1 LTCNTFNGS
10 QNRTN
15 PKIADRRLIDAIP
28 ATDYRGKAF
37 DPDAPNTNSSAANGE
52 GGWANNTNPLY
63 TTEAEFDAAF
73 DALQAKYGFTSAHNT
88 HPYMHFKLLQKN
100 PGTIDP
106 DDIIYMRTSE
116 MYLIEAEALAMSND
130 IPGAQAALDVLASER
145 DSGFDINNYNTQQTL
160 MDQIKFQ
167 RRVELWGEGF
177 GYTDKIRWDE
187 GIDHAADGGSGA
199 SEVLYQ
205 NAYQVDQPSIND
217 DWIFKIPQAEIDA
230 NPNLTGADQN

>member
-1 LTCNTFNGS
+1 
-10 QNRTN
+10 
-15 PKIADRRLIDAIP
+15 
-28 ATDYRGKAF
+28 
-37 DPDAPNTNSSAANGE
+37 
-52 GGWANNTNPLY
+52 
-63 TTEAEFDAAF
+63 
-73 DALQAKYGFTSAHNT
+73 
-88 HPYMHFKLLQKN
+88 
-100 PGTIDP
+100 
-106 DDIIYMRTSE
+106 
-116 MYLIEAEALAMSND
+116 MSND

-177 GYTDKIRWDE
+177 GYTDKSRWDE